1 MADISN
7 VITVSLVP
15 EGVLAQRDNLNVVG
29 IITSETGFLSTAK
42 RFAIYRNISS
52 VAEDFGTNSK
62 IYSHAKIFFSQQPN
76 PINAGGLLVLG
87 FWRSV
92 DENVAA
98 TAATLQGAVLDFDD
112 VLPELQ
118 AITDGSFDI
127 DIDGGPTTNVTGLNF
142 QTDTSLADV
151 VATLDAA
158 LTAAGATVTARADD
172 VDGIVI
178 TSDTTGASSTLTF
191 PVDGATGT
199 SVIELLGIAQN
210 SGAVLTQGAAA
221 AVLSAETKEDAITAL
236 KAQAN
241 IYGAV
246 FVDKPNATEA
256 KDLAEWAQANSTL
269 VYDVF
274 NDSTNL
280 DVDVSNVVWDI
291 KLSSLKNYRMF
302 YDPANDRRAASA
314 YMARNHVVNFNAEN
328 SAITM
333 HLKALAGITPSSLT
347 EAEIS
352 AAKTVGLDVYV
363 TIKQTPVILTSG
375 ANDFVD
381 NRYNFIG
388 YKDALET
395 DLFNLLKQTST
406 KIPQTVQGVNQLVDQ
421 AEKTTRGFVRA
432 GVFAPGT
439 WTSPDRFGN
448 QATFDRNIERF
459 GFYFLAGRLSDQ
471 PQADRQAR
479 KSPVIQGA
487 VKNAGAIH
495 SANIIVNVNL

>member
-7 VITVSLVP
+7 VITVSLIP

-42 RFAIYRNISS
+42 RFAIYRNIAG
-52 VAEDFGTNSK
+52 VASDFGTNSQA
-62 IYSHAKIFFSQQPN
+62 YAHAKSFFATTPN
-76 PINAGGLLVLG
+76 PIDVNGLLVIG
-87 FWRSV
+87 FWRKE

-98 TAATLQGAVLDFDD
+98 TAATLQGAILEFND
-112 VLPELQ
+112 VLTELQ
-118 AITDGSFDI
+118 QISDGSFDI
-127 DIDGGPTTNVTGLNF
+127 DIDGGPTTNVTGLDF
-142 QTDTSLADV
+142 RTDTSLADV

-158 LTAAGATVTARADD
+158 LTAAGVTVTYRTDD
-172 VDGIVI
+172 VDGIVF
-178 TSDTTGASSTLTF
+178 TSDTTGASSTLTK

-199 SVIELLGIAQN
+199 SVVQLLGLADGTG
-210 SGAVLTQGAAA
+210 SVLTQGADSAL
-221 AVLSAETKEDAITAL
+221 LSAETKEAAITEI
-236 KAQAN
+236 KAQTN

-246 FVDKPNATEA
+246 FIDQPNSTEA
-256 KDLAEWAQANSTL
+256 KDLAEWAQANDTL
-269 VYDVF
+269 LYDVF
-274 NDSTNL
+274 ILSSNL
-280 DVDVSNVVWDI
+280 NVDVSNVVWDI
-291 KLSSLKNYRMF
+291 KLSSLTNYRML
-302 YDPANDRRAASA
+302 YSPANNRRLATA
-314 YMARNHVVNFNAEN
+314 YMARNHTVNFNAEN

-333 HLKALAGITPSSLT
+333 HLKALPVSAEELT
-347 EAEIS
+347 ETEIA
-352 AAKTVGLDVYV
+352 AAKTVGLDVYT

-395 DLFNLLKQTST
+395 DLFNLLKQTGT
-406 KIPQTVQGVNQLVDQ
+406 KIPQTVRGVNQLVDQ

-432 GVFAPGT
+432 GVFAPET
-439 WTSPDRFGN
+439 WTSPERFGDE
-448 QATFDRNIERF
+448 ATFNRNIEKF

-479 KSPVIQGA
+479 KSPVIKGA